1 MDADELTALIAQ
13 NSDSSDSE
21 ILPLSPVPYQEE
33 ERIMGQS
40 EAGIAHGNSR
50 LTARSSTSKNS
61 WRQDLN
67 VPILSLTILSALGG
81 FLFGYDT
88 GVVSGA
94 MLQIQDDPRIDL
106 DTFWTELI
114 VSVTVSKI

>member
-1 MDADELTALIAQ
+1 MNADELTALIAQ

-21 ILPLSPVPYQEE
+21 ILPLSPVPNQEE
-33 ERIMGQS
+33 VRIMGQS
-40 EAGIAHGNSR
+40 EEGIAHGSSQ
-50 LTARSSTSKNS
+50 LTTRSSTSKNS
-61 WRQDLN
+61 WRRDLN

>member
-1 MDADELTALIAQ
+1 MDADELTVLLAQ

-21 ILPLSPVPYQEE
+21 VLPSSLNPYQEE
-33 ERIMGQS
+33 IRVMGQS
-40 EAGIAHGNSR
+40 EEH
-50 LTARSSTSKNS
+50 KNS
-61 WRQDLN
+61 WRRDLN
-67 VPILSLTILSALGG
+67 GPIFSLTILSALGG

-94 MLQIQDDPRIDL
+94 MLQIQDDPRINP

-114 VSVTVSKI
+114 VSVTVSKNL

>member
-13 NSDSSDSE
+13 DSDSSDSE
-21 ILPLSPVPYQEE
+21 LLPLSPVPDQEE
-33 ERIMGQS
+33 TRIMV
-40 EAGIAHGNSR
+40 R
-50 LTARSSTSKNS
+50 LESTNN
-61 WRQDLN
+61 WRKDLN
-67 VPILSLTILSALGG
+67 GPILSLTILSALGG

-114 VSVTVSKI
+114 VSVTVNEMIRFC